1 MTSPEPTA
9 SVEAFS
15 VLAMAITPFLSGAHT
30 VRRALKCSEAPNAC
44 NKIRCSQR
52 RGRGGG
58 PIRRRSA
65 RRRAARLVRPAERR
79 LHLAAHL
86 HGERVFV
93 VVDVAPAQAL
103 ALRDTALE
111 PDLMGEPERQQPLGE
126 RARGR
131 DLLAPHAK
139 AALAVEYLALLERA
153 LGGSGDVGAEARRR
167 AGRLLAQSDAR
178 HRHAE
183 LEPDHVNGPVQRGVA
198 SALVRQHRVFL
209 ETAPRVVALALEHHV
224 GAEREMMRH
233 VAAVAIDRRGH
244 FGDAGLLE
252 RAAGHFGLAY

>member
-15 VLAMAITPFLSGAHT
+15 ALAMAITPFLPRPKRSGARSNAT
-30 VRRALKCSEAPNAC
+30 RRRMLATKFVAVNEGVRQRADTS
-44 NKIRCSQR
+44 
-52 RGRGGG
+52 
-58 PIRRRSA
+58 RSA
-65 RRRAARLVRPAERR
+65 RRPVARLVRPAERR

-103 ALRDTALE
+103 ALRDAALE

-126 RARGR
+126 RARSR

-139 AALAVEYLALLERA
+139 AALAGEYLALLERA
-153 LGGSGDVGAEARRR
+153 FGGGGDVGAEARGR
-167 AGRLLAQSDAR
+167 AGRLLAQGDAR

-183 LEPDHVNGPVQRGVA
+183 LQPDHVNGPVQRGVA

-233 VAAVAIDRRGH
+233 VVAVAIDR
-244 FGDAGLLE
+244 
-252 RAAGHFGLAY
+252 